1 MKQIIENDWLK
12 VEIES
17 NGAEIRAVEHKKNN
31 LSYMWTGD
39 SAYWGRVSPVLFPIV
54 GRLKG
59 DQYQLDGKTYDMSQH
74 GFLRDVEFELGS
86 HSTEHVAF
94 EAASD
99 GRFKEVYPYEFKA
112 TITYSLNQDSLSVDW
127 KIENKNSGEM
137 YFSIG
142 AHPAFRI
149 PLLENEGLEDY
160 QLKFTP
166 APNKEVMEYG
176 LENALVHEK
185 GVRNQLPD
193 ITLQPELFAKDAMI
207 YSHIDRIEL
216 VSAKSDR
223 GVDVEFTDFPFVG
236 IWSKYNEENNSIAP
250 FVCIEPWCGIAD
262 MHDTTGD
269 FKEKFGVN
277 RLEAGEV
284 FQKAYMM
291 KFK

>member
-17 NGAEIRAVEHKKNN
+17 NGAEIRVVEHKKNN

-74 GFLRDVEFELGS
+74 GFLRDVEFKLSS
-86 HSTEHVAF
+86 HSAEQVAF
-94 EAASD
+94 EVASD
-99 GRFKEVYPYEFKA
+99 GRFKDMYPYEFKA

-127 KIENKNSGEM
+127 KIENNNSGEM

-185 GVRNQLPD
+185 GARNQLPD
-193 ITLQPELFAKDAMI
+193 ITLQSELFAKDAMI

-216 VSAKSDR
+216 VSAKSDH
-223 GVDVEFTDFPFVG
+223 GVEVEFTDFPFVG

-284 FQKAYMM
+284 FQKAYTMT
-291 KFK
+291 FK